1 MLMVIMD
8 NLSPAEKEAGLRDEL
23 QRTEQKQFDLCGR
36 IADIY
41 GYYSRLR
48 DELEQIEFFG
58 AEDYYLQ
65 GKRHDLP
72 ISTATSGYDF

>member
-1 MLMVIMD
+1 MVITE

-23 QRTEQKQFDLCGR
+23 QRTEQKMFVLSAK
-36 IADIY
+36 IADAY
-41 GYYSRLR
+41 GYYCRLR

-58 AEDYYLQ
+58 VEDYYSQ

>member
-1 MLMVIMD
+1 MPMVIMENLTPAD
-8 NLSPAEKEAGLRDEL
+8 NEAGLREEL
-23 QRTEQKQFDLCGR
+23 QRTEQKLFDLCGR

-48 DELEQIEFFG
+48 EELEQIAIFG
-58 AEDYYLQ
+58 AEDYYSQ
-65 GKRHDLP
+65 GKHSDLP